1 MSTDALREQIR
12 AQVRTALGTGR
23 AKDDPASVAALM
35 RRFEQGYE
43 MVSAEAIVACFAPDV
58 VWILPDSR
66 VLHGRE
72 ACVAFLKERFASPTG
87 PKFSDSHM
95 KVLGQ
100 TVVQT
105 YKVSVPLPGG
115 QIGTYD
121 GTDVYQIRNGLIAH
135 KDAYWK
141 QVGMPKAAPTP
152 ASEAS
157 VAALMRRFED
167 GWVNLNP
174 EAIVACF
181 TPNVVWTL
189 PDSRVLKGR
198 EACQAFL
205 KERFA
210 SPGGPQFADSIM
222 NVLGQTV
229 VQTYKVSVPLPG
241 GQTGTYD
248 GTDVYA
254 IQDGLI
260 ASKDAYWKQV
270 GMPKPAATH
279 SPAPAAPSAPAPAQA
294 HTSAAGVVVPL
305 RVGTAAQA
313 ASLTDLFKRLAASP
327 ALLQAAQ
334 SGLLRFDMRVDE
346 AAVKAVAAS
355 AGSSG
360 GASAMAA
367 TTAIDPAACCSSC
380 KEGKACECKGD
391 TCDMH
396 DHKEDVPELKGVI
409 GEKLLKTLPASVKTV
424 RIHPKAV
431 LTPLG
436 KETLR
441 KRGITIEKGA
451 IA

>member
-1 MSTDALREQIR
+1 MSTDALRAQIR
-12 AQVRTALGTGR
+12 TQVRKALG
-23 AKDDPASVAALM
+23 AASSPAPAADASVAALM

-66 VLHGRE
+66 VLKGRE

-95 KVLGQ
+95 NVLGQ
-100 TVVQT
+100 TVVQN

-115 QIGTYD
+115 QSVTLD
-121 GTDVYQIRNGLIAH
+121 GTDVYQIRDGLIAV

-141 QVGMPKAAPTP
+141 QIGA
-152 ASEAS
+152 
-157 VAALMRRFED
+157 
-167 GWVNLNP
+167 
-174 EAIVACF
+174 
-181 TPNVVWTL
+181 
-189 PDSRVLKGR
+189 
-198 EACQAFL
+198 
-205 KERFA
+205 
-210 SPGGPQFADSIM
+210 
-222 NVLGQTV
+222 
-229 VQTYKVSVPLPG
+229 
-241 GQTGTYD
+241 
-248 GTDVYA
+248 
-254 IQDGLI
+254 
-260 ASKDAYWKQV
+260 
-270 GMPKPAATH
+270 PKPAA
-279 SPAPAAPSAPAPAQA
+279 APAAPVAASANTPATGPQ
-294 HTSAAGVVVPL
+294 GVVVPL

-313 ASLTDLFKRLAASP
+313 AALTDLFKRLAASP

-355 AGSSG
+355 AGASG

-367 TTAIDPAACCSSC
+367 TTAIDPAACCPSC
-380 KEGKACECKGD
+380 KEGKACECKSD

-396 DHKEDVPELKGVI
+396 DHKEDVPELQGVI

-436 KETLR
+436 KEALR
-441 KRGITIEKGA
+441 KRGITIDRGA
-451 IA
+451 TA

>member
-12 AQVRTALGTGR
+12 AQVRTALGAGQ

-58 VWILPDSR
+58 VWTLPDSR
-66 VLHGRE
+66 VLRGRE
-72 ACVAFLKERFASPTG
+72 ACLVFLKERFASPTG

-95 KVLGQ
+95 NVLGQ
-100 TVVQT
+100 TVVQN
-105 YKVSVPLPGG
+105 YKVGVPLPGG
-115 QIGTYD
+115 QSVTLD
-121 GTDVYQIRNGLIAH
+121 GTDVYQIRDGLIAV

-141 QVGMPKAAPTP
+141 QIGA
-152 ASEAS
+152 
-157 VAALMRRFED
+157 
-167 GWVNLNP
+167 
-174 EAIVACF
+174 
-181 TPNVVWTL
+181 
-189 PDSRVLKGR
+189 
-198 EACQAFL
+198 
-205 KERFA
+205 
-210 SPGGPQFADSIM
+210 
-222 NVLGQTV
+222 
-229 VQTYKVSVPLPG
+229 
-241 GQTGTYD
+241 
-248 GTDVYA
+248 
-254 IQDGLI
+254 
-260 ASKDAYWKQV
+260 
-270 GMPKPAATH
+270 PKPAA
-279 SPAPAAPSAPAPAQA
+279 SPAPTPSPAAPAAASANTPATGPQ
-294 HTSAAGVVVPL
+294 GVVVPL

-355 AGSSG
+355 AGTSG

-436 KETLR
+436 KEALR
-441 KRGITIEKGA
+441 KRGITIDRGTA
-451 IA
+451 P